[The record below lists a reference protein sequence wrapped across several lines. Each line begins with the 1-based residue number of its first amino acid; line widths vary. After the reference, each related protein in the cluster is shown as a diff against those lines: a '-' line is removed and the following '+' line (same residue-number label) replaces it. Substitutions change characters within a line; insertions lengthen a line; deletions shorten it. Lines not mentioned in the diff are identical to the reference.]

1 MHAHTYIERHSHSC
15 ITMYIYD
22 EQHLHSNITMYIYDD
37 VTVTQTGT
45 AECPMEGIP
54 FATAGK
60 QLVSTPEDDEQPHF
74 DQ

>member
-1 MHAHTYIERHSHSC
+1 
-15 ITMYIYD
+15 MY
-22 EQHLHSNITMYIYDD
+22 

-60 QLVSTPEDDEQPHF
+60 QLVTEDAQPHF